1 MFVRKLFCIGGF
13 IDGSLQKEFIEFMVD
28 CQVLKFG
35 DFVTKSGRKTPFFVN
50 TGFYRTGA
58 QLRRLGQYYAEAVNS
73 KFGLDF
79 DVLFGPG
86 SGEAVFEG
94 KHSLELC
101 IRAAESI
108 TEFEH
113 TETERIDS
121 AYKKYYVKNH
131 GNRSQ
136 RRQYYKGNQNKAKR
150 R

>member
-1 MFVRKLFCIGGF
+1 M
-13 IDGSLQKEFIEFMVD
+13 SLWRFGKFEREVD
-28 CQVLKFG
+28 FTDADFLANLEDAKKSMNEAMNQVPKVG
-35 DFVTKSGRKTPFFVN
+35 KTSDIILAQ
-50 TGFYRTGA
+50 TECFYI
-58 QLRRLGQYYAEAVNS
+58 
-73 KFGLDF
+73 FF

-86 SGEAVFEG
+86 SGEAIFEG

-136 RRQYYKGNQNKAKR
+136 RRQYYKGNQNKVKR